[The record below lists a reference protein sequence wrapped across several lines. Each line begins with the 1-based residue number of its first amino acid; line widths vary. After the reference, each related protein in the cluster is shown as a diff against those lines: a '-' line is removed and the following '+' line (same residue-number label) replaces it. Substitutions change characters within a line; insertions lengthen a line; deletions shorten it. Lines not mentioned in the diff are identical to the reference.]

1 MTIASSSPP
10 FRRRGDG
17 VLAAVFIAPA
27 MLGFLVFLL
36 WPTLR
41 GIYLSFTRF
50 NLLTPAEWVG
60 LDNYVRMV
68 NDPIFWDSLT
78 VTVEYVVLNIAVQT
92 VAALAIA
99 VLLQRLTQSALL
111 RGIVLTPYLMSN
123 VVAGLVWLWILD
135 TQLGI
140 GNEIIG
146 ALGVDRVPFLAD
158 ETWAIPTIALINVW
172 RHVGYTALLLF
183 AGLQAIPNDVYEAA
197 RVDGASEWRM
207 FWRVTMPLLRPVLAV
222 VLIMTVIGSFQVF
235 DTVAVTTAGGPANA
249 TNVLQ
254 FYIYGSAFGRFQFGY
269 ASAMSVALLVV
280 LSAITVLQYRL
291 TRALPERPRLTEGRH
306 RHGCRDDH
314 FDATGFDTDTDS
326 GRSAGEARVL
336 RRAGRRLDRDGSDRA
351 HHPAAVLLDPA
362 HRALLQRRAQRGPR
376 EPAARRSHRQRLRTG
391 PRSAVRRGG
400 DRTGRGLPAGWT
412 SGGICSTR

>member
-10 FRRRGDG
+10 SRLPLSGAEGAGTKQRTGRARARESGGDG
-17 VLAAVFIAPA
+17 RLAAVFIAPA
-27 MLGFLVFLL
+27 LLGFTVFLL

-60 LDNYVRMV
+60 FDNYVRMV
-68 NDPIFWDSLT
+68 HDPIFWDSLK
-78 VTVEYVVLNIAVQT
+78 VTVEYVFINIGIQT
-92 VAALAIA
+92 VSALAIA
-99 VLLQRLTQSALL
+99 VLLQRLTQSAVL

-123 VVAGLVWLWILD
+123 VVAGIVWLWILD

-140 GNEIIG
+140 GNEIISAIG
-146 ALGVDRVPFLAD
+146 FDRIPFLTD

-197 RVDGASEWRM
+197 KVDGASEWRM
-207 FWRVTMPLLRPVLAV
+207 FWRITMPLLRPVLAV

-254 FYIYGSAFGRFQFGY
+254 FYIYGAAFGRFQFGY

-291 TRALPERPRLTEGRH
+291 TRAGQ
-306 RHGCRDDH
+306 
-314 FDATGFDTDTDS
+314 
-326 GRSAGEARVL
+326 
-336 RRAGRRLDRDGSDRA
+336 SD
-351 HHPAAVLLDPA
+351 L
-362 HRALLQRRAQRGPR
+362 G
-376 EPAARRSHRQRLRTG
+376 
-391 PRSAVRRGG
+391 
-400 DRTGRGLPAGWT
+400 
-412 SGGICSTR
+412 

>member
-10 FRRRGDG
+10 SRLPLGSAEGARTKQRTQRAPAREGRGDG
-17 VLAAVFIAPA
+17 RLAAVFIAPA
-27 MLGFLVFLL
+27 LLGFTVFLL

-68 NDPIFWDSLT
+68 HDPIFWDSLA
-78 VTVEYVVLNIAVQT
+78 VTVEYVVINIGVQT
-92 VAALAIA
+92 VSALAIA
-99 VLLQRLTQSALL
+99 VLLQRLTQSATL

-123 VVAGLVWLWILD
+123 VVAGLVWLWMLD
-135 TQLGI
+135 NQLGI
-140 GNEIIG
+140 GNEII
-146 ALGVDRVPFLAD
+146 ARLGFDRIPFLAD

-183 AGLQAIPNDVYEAA
+183 AGLQAIPGDVYEAA
-197 RVDGASEWRM
+197 KVDGASEWRM
-207 FWRVTMPLLRPVLAV
+207 FWRITMPLLRPVLAV

-254 FYIYGSAFGRFQFGY
+254 YYIYGAAFGRFQFGY

-280 LSAITVLQYRL
+280 LSAITVLQYRI
-291 TRALPERPRLTEGRH
+291 TRAGQ
-306 RHGCRDDH
+306 
-314 FDATGFDTDTDS
+314 
-326 GRSAGEARVL
+326 
-336 RRAGRRLDRDGSDRA
+336 SD
-351 HHPAAVLLDPA
+351 L
-362 HRALLQRRAQRGPR
+362 G
-376 EPAARRSHRQRLRTG
+376 
-391 PRSAVRRGG
+391 
-400 DRTGRGLPAGWT
+400 
-412 SGGICSTR
+412 

>member
-1 MTIASSSPP
+1 MTVASSPP
-10 FRRRGDG
+10 SRLPVRDIEGTQPKPRTREKRERDGGGRGDG
-17 VLAAVFIAPA
+17 ALAALFIAPA

-68 NDPIFWDSLT
+68 KDPIFWDSLT
-78 VTVEYVVLNIAVQT
+78 VTVEYVFINIGIQT
-92 VAALAIA
+92 VSALAIA
-99 VLLQRLTQSALL
+99 VLLQRLTQSAIL

-123 VVAGLVWLWILD
+123 VVAGIVWLWMLD

-140 GNEIIG
+140 GNEIIAG
-146 ALGVDRVPFLAD
+146 LGFDRIPFLAD
-158 ETWAIPTIALINVW
+158 ETWAIPTIAVINVW

-183 AGLQAIPNDVYEAA
+183 AGLQAIPNDMYEAA
-197 RVDGASEWRM
+197 KVDGASEWRM
-207 FWRVTMPLLRPVLAV
+207 FWRITMPLLRPVLAV

-254 FYIYGSAFGRFQFGY
+254 YYIYGAAFGRFQFGY

-280 LSAITVLQYRL
+280 LSAITFVQYRL
-291 TRALPERPRLTEGRH
+291 TRAGQ
-306 RHGCRDDH
+306 
-314 FDATGFDTDTDS
+314 TDL
-326 GRSAGEARVL
+326 G
-336 RRAGRRLDRDGSDRA
+336 
-351 HHPAAVLLDPA
+351 
-362 HRALLQRRAQRGPR
+362 
-376 EPAARRSHRQRLRTG
+376 
-391 PRSAVRRGG
+391 
-400 DRTGRGLPAGWT
+400 
-412 SGGICSTR
+412 

>member
-10 FRRRGDG
+10 SRLPLSGAAEAKSKPRTRRRVAGESRGDG
-17 VLAAVFIAPA
+17 RLAAVFIAPA
-27 MLGFLVFLL
+27 LLGFTVFLL

-41 GIYLSFTRF
+41 GIYLSFTRY

-68 NDPIFWDSLT
+68 NDPIFWDSLM
-78 VTVEYVVLNIAVQT
+78 VTVEYVVINIGVQT

-99 VLLQRLTQSALL
+99 VLLQRLTQSAVL

-140 GNEIIG
+140 GNEIISAVG
-146 ALGVDRVPFLAD
+146 FDRIPFLAD
-158 ETWAIPTIALINVW
+158 EAWAIPTIALINVW

-183 AGLQAIPNDVYEAA
+183 AGLQAIPNDLYEAA

-207 FWRVTMPLLRPVLAV
+207 FRRITLPLLRPVLAV

-254 FYIYGSAFGRFQFGY
+254 YYIYGSAFGRFQFGY

-280 LSAITVLQYRL
+280 LTAITVLQYRL
-291 TRALPERPRLTEGRH
+291 TRAGR
-306 RHGCRDDH
+306 
-314 FDATGFDTDTDS
+314 TDL
-326 GRSAGEARVL
+326 G
-336 RRAGRRLDRDGSDRA
+336 
-351 HHPAAVLLDPA
+351 
-362 HRALLQRRAQRGPR
+362 
-376 EPAARRSHRQRLRTG
+376 
-391 PRSAVRRGG
+391 
-400 DRTGRGLPAGWT
+400 
-412 SGGICSTR
+412 

>member
-10 FRRRGDG
+10 TRRPRTREDEGDG
-17 VLAAVFIAPA
+17 QLAAVFIAPA
-27 MLGFLVFLL
+27 LLGFLVFLL

-50 NLLTPAEWVG
+50 NLLTPAKWVG
-60 LDNYVRMV
+60 LDNYDRMV
-68 NDPIFWDSLT
+68 HDPIFWSSLK
-78 VTVEYVVLNIAVQT
+78 VTVEYVIINIGIQT
-92 VAALAIA
+92 VSALAIA

-123 VVAGLVWLWILD
+123 VVAGIVWLWILD

-146 ALGVDRVPFLAD
+146 GLGFDHIPFLAD
-158 ETWAIPTIALINVW
+158 KTWAIPTIALINVW

-183 AGLQAIPNDVYEAA
+183 AGLQAIPNDMYEAA
-197 RVDGASEWRM
+197 KVDGASEWRM
-207 FWRVTMPLLRPVLAV
+207 FWRITMPLLRPVLAV

-254 FYIYGSAFGRFQFGY
+254 YYIYGSAFGRFQFGY

-280 LSAITVLQYRL
+280 LSAITFLQYRL
-291 TRALPERPRLTEGRH
+291 TRAGQ
-306 RHGCRDDH
+306 
-314 FDATGFDTDTDS
+314 TDL
-326 GRSAGEARVL
+326 G
-336 RRAGRRLDRDGSDRA
+336 
-351 HHPAAVLLDPA
+351 
-362 HRALLQRRAQRGPR
+362 
-376 EPAARRSHRQRLRTG
+376 
-391 PRSAVRRGG
+391 
-400 DRTGRGLPAGWT
+400 
-412 SGGICSTR
+412 